1 MTNLPE
7 NWAQRKLDAICS
19 VYQSKTI
26 STKELVED
34 GRYAVYGANGE
45 IGRYNKYNHT
55 DSEVLITCRGATC
68 GRINVSRPFSWIN
81 GNAMVVHPH
90 SNNLRK
96 DFLYY
101 YLTSINFAPYI
112 SGSAQPQITRV
123 SLQQLKLPLP
133 PLAEQ
138 GRIVAKIEEL
148 FAGIDAGIEN
158 LKSVKNQI
166 ALYRQ
171 SVLKSAFEKT
181 FKNVPLVEITSK
193 IGSGSTP
200 KGGKENYQQSGIPI
214 IRSMNVLMNNFTEK
228 GLAFLND
235 AQAKALNNVIL
246 KKNDVLLNITG
257 ASIGRTCVL
266 PEKYIG
272 ARVNQHVSIIRP
284 KKEIDSFFLSY
295 FLSSP
300 KIQAKITLE
309 NYGATRQ
316 ALTKSALEAFQIP
329 VPTLAE
335 QEKIVA
341 EIESRFE
348 RADALETAVD
358 RALNDAEKLKQ
369 AVLKKAFSGELVPQN
384 PDDEP
389 ASVLLDRIRAA
400 RASELPAKKG
410 KRKKTEVDSQ
420 L

>member
-1 MTNLPE
+1 MHLFSSWVQTTLGE
-7 NWAQRKLDAICS
+7 LCILD
-19 VYQSKTI
+19 
-26 STKELVED
+26 
-34 GRYAVYGANGE
+34 NGV
-45 IGRYNKYNHT
+45 K
-55 DSEVLITCRGATC
+55 
-68 GRINVSRPFSWIN
+68 
-81 GNAMVVHPH
+81 VH
-90 SNNLRK
+90 
-96 DFLYY
+96 
-101 YLTSINFAPYI
+101 
-112 SGSAQPQITRV
+112 GE
-123 SLQQLKLPLP
+123 KLPLLDVKYLRGKKEAEYLDSGVVLNDGQYAILVDGENSGEVFRIHETGYMGSTFKRLLCPDDRLLNYLLYILKFNQKNFRENKKGSAIPHLDKKLFKELSINLP
-133 PLAEQ
+133 PLVEQ
-138 GRIVAKIEEL
+138 ERIVAKIEEL
-148 FAGIDAGIEN
+148 FAGIDAGVEN
-158 LKSVKNQI
+158 LKAVKNQI

-246 KKNDVLLNITG
+246 KKDDVLLNITG

-335 QEKIVA
+335 QERIVA

-358 RALNDAEKLKQ
+358 RTLNDAEKLKQ

-410 KRKKTEVDSQ
+410 KRK
-420 L
+420 

>member
-1 MTNLPE
+1 MK
-7 NWAQRKLDAICS
+7 A
-19 VYQSKTI
+19 
-26 STKELVED
+26 
-34 GRYAVYGANGE
+34 
-45 IGRYNKYNHT
+45 
-55 DSEVLITCRGATC
+55 
-68 GRINVSRPFSWIN
+68 
-81 GNAMVVHPH
+81 
-90 SNNLRK
+90 
-96 DFLYY
+96 
-101 YLTSINFAPYI
+101 
-112 SGSAQPQITRV
+112 
-123 SLQQLKLPLP
+123 
-133 PLAEQ
+133 
-138 GRIVAKIEEL
+138 
-148 FAGIDAGIEN
+148 
-158 LKSVKNQI
+158 VKNQI

-246 KKNDVLLNITG
+246 KKDDVLLNITG

-335 QEKIVA
+335 QERIVA

-389 ASVLLDRIRAA
+389 ASVLLDRIRTA